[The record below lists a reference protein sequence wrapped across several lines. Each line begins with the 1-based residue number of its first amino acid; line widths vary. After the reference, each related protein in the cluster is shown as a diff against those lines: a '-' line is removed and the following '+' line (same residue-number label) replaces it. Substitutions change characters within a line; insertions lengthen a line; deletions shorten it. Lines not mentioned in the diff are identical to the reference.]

1 MEQVFTYQDL
11 VQTSVT
17 GPLLFD
23 AFSVFIVYFN
33 QKKLG
38 WDKGTKECQAAGG
51 LQVLVTCFQLYNL
64 YLPSGAKPERDLCL
78 VCSPHFTL

>member
-17 GPLLFD
+17 GLLLFD
-23 AFSVFIVYFN
+23 TFSVFIVCFN

-38 WDKGTKECQAAGG
+38 WDKGTKECQTAGG
-51 LQVLVTCFQLYNL
+51 LQVLVACFQLCNL
-64 YLPSGAKPERDLCL
+64 YLPSGAKPERDHILL
-78 VCSPHFTL
+78 FKIYI